1 MNTCGPVQS
10 KEHKAGLIKGLLC
23 LVNVN
28 KTNWLRLSIIYNQVN
43 VRTMGMRIEYLIL
56 AILFGFPGTWLI
68 NFMYQKNCRQN
79 R

>member
-28 KTNWLRLSIIYNQVN
+28 KTN
-43 VRTMGMRIEYLIL
+43 
-56 AILFGFPGTWLI
+56 
-68 NFMYQKNCRQN
+68 
-79 R
+79 